1 MRKVFSAL
9 EKESEQTGRRP
20 EEKESNMPDFVHLH
34 VHSEYSLLD
43 GAARISELP
52 KRAKELGQKALAITD
67 HGVMYGVVDFYTA
80 CKKEGVKP
88 IIGCEMYVAEDL
100 REKSQAAREYAHLIL
115 LAKNNEGYKNLMRLC
130 SIASVE
136 GYYYKP
142 RIDYQTIEKHKEG
155 LICLSACIAGDIPQL
170 LLSGQ
175 KQKAYELAGRL
186 KAMFAEDF
194 YLELQDHGLAEQ
206 KRVNPMLIA
215 MGKELGIPL
224 VITNDS
230 HYIRKEDA
238 RAQEILMCLQ
248 MGRTLEQGGLMETD
262 EFYLKSG
269 EEMSALFLDVP
280 EAIENTAKIA
290 EKCDVEIEMGRI
302 RLPAFDV
309 PEGFTNEGYLEHLVQ
324 KGLCERYGQ
333 ERAQSSELQERARYE
348 LKTILDMGFCD
359 YFLIVWDYMDF
370 ARRSQIVVGPGRGS
384 AAGSIVA
391 YALHITD
398 IDPLE
403 YNLLFERFLNPERVS
418 MPDIDIDFCIERRG
432 EVIDYVAEK
441 YGKDKVAQII
451 TFGTL
456 GAKQVV
462 RDVARVMRIPVADAD
477 RIAKLIPFA
486 LKMTIKKALEQ
497 SDKLR
502 MEYQNN
508 PQVHEW
514 LDMAMKVEG
523 MPRQSGTHAA
533 AVVIT
538 GEPVTEYAPL
548 ALNKK
553 DESITTQYH
562 MNNIN
567 DLGLLKMDFL
577 GLRTL
582 TVIRDTLSMIKA
594 GRGIEVDIDH
604 LNLADPKIYEMISS
618 GNTEGI
624 FQLESEGM
632 TNLMTRLLPENLGDI
647 MVGIS
652 LFRPGPMAK
661 IPDYIEYKHHPERV
675 QYDHPILE
683 KILKDTYGC
692 MVYQEQVM
700 EIVRDMAGYSLAR
713 SDEVRRAMAKKKA
726 DVMERERKI
735 FVYGGEGIEGA
746 IARGVPEAVAQHVFD
761 QMMDFAQYAFN
772 KSHACAYAVVA
783 YQTAYLKCYYEPE
796 YMAALLNSFISSS
809 DKLSHY
815 MSYLK
820 RAGIQILL
828 PDINKSGRLFTV
840 EDGKVRFG
848 LSALTNVGDSIEL
861 VFEERKKGDY
871 EDFEDFVRRNAG
883 HINKAQI
890 ESLILSGAFDFSG
903 ARRSQLM
910 MVYEKIYKNA
920 QSEAKLASTGQIS
933 LFSFSE
939 ETKPQKTPL
948 PDIPEYDDRLRLT
961 LEKEKAGLYLSGHPL
976 AKYADMLAKQKISV
990 ADILA
995 SADDEEKQRYFESRT
1010 VELVGIL
1017 SSLRTRTTKKTR
1029 QMMANA
1035 TFEDLS
1041 GAIGVT
1047 VFPAAYANNEANLRT
1062 DEICRI
1068 KAKVAVGEEPELLLD
1083 DIRPYV
1089 QKAEETAQKLY
1100 LRIPDENLE
1109 MIRAIKAVLQSYQGE
1124 SPVRVAVQKT
1134 GKVYSMGDALNV
1146 AVSEPLLARLKALV
1160 GEENVALN

>member
-1 MRKVFSAL
+1 
-9 EKESEQTGRRP
+9 
-20 EEKESNMPDFVHLH
+20 MPDFVHLH

-43 GAARISELP
+43 GAARISDLP
-52 KRAKELGQKALAITD
+52 RRARELGQKALAITD

-80 CKKEGVKP
+80 CKKEGIKP
-88 IIGCEMYVAEDL
+88 IIGCEVYVAEDL
-100 REKSQAAREYAHLIL
+100 AEKTQAAREYAHLIL

-136 GYYYKP
+136 GFYYKP
-142 RIDYQTIEKHKEG
+142 RVDYKTIRAHKEG

-175 KQKAYELAGRL
+175 KQKAYELAGMLRE
-186 KAMFAEDF
+186 MFGADF
-194 YLELQDHGLAEQ
+194 YLEIQDHGLPEQ

-215 MGKELGIPL
+215 MSRELCIPL
-224 VITNDS
+224 VATNDS
-230 HYIRKEDA
+230 HYTRKEDA

-248 MGRTLEQGGLMETD
+248 MGRTLEEGGLMETD

-269 EEMSALFLDVP
+269 EEMHALFLDAP
-280 EAIENTAKIA
+280 EAIANTVKIA
-290 EKCDVEIEMGRI
+290 EQCEVEIEMGRI

-324 KGLCERYGQ
+324 QGLSERYGA
-333 ERAQSSELQERARYE
+333 ERAKSPELQERARYE
-348 LKTILDMGFCD
+348 LQTILDMGFCD
-359 YFLIVWDYMDF
+359 YFLIVWDYVDF
-370 ARRSQIVVGPGRGS
+370 ARRNKIMVGPGRGS

-403 YNLLFERFLNPERVS
+403 YNLLFERFLNPARVS

-432 EVIDYVAEK
+432 EVIEYVAEK
-441 YGKDKVAQII
+441 YGQDKVAQII

-462 RDVARVMRIPVADAD
+462 RDVARVMRIPIADAD

-502 MEYQNN
+502 AEYENN
-508 PQVHEW
+508 PQVREW

-538 GEPVTEYAPL
+538 AEPVTEYSPL

-582 TVIRDTLSMIKA
+582 TVIRDALAMIRA

-604 LNLADPKIYEMISS
+604 LDLTDQKVYEMISS

-632 TNLMTRLLPENLGDI
+632 TSLMTRLLPENLGDI

-661 IPDYIEYKHHPERV
+661 IPDYIDCKRHPERV

-713 SDEVRRAMAKKKA
+713 SDEVRRAMAKKKVE
-726 DVMERERKI
+726 VMEKERQI
-735 FVYGGEGIEGA
+735 FIYGGEGIEGA
-746 IARGVPEAVAQHVFD
+746 VRRGVPEAVAQKVFN

-796 YMAALLNSFISSS
+796 YMASLLNSFISSS

-815 MSYLK
+815 MNYLK
-820 RAGIQILL
+820 KAGVEILL
-828 PDINKSGRLFTV
+828 PDINQSQRLFTV
-840 EDGKVRFG
+840 EQGKIRFG
-848 LSALTNVGDSIEL
+848 LSALTGIGDSIEL
-861 VFEERKKGDY
+861 VFEERQKGNY
-871 EDFEDFVRRNAG
+871 EDFEDFVRRNAN

-933 LFSFSE
+933 IFSFSE
-939 ETKPQKTPL
+939 ETRPQKTPL

-976 AKYADMLAKQKISV
+976 AKYADVLRKQKIGVSE
-990 ADILA
+990 ILS
-995 SADDEEKQRYFESRT
+995 SADDAEKQRYFESRT
-1010 VELVGIL
+1010 VELLGIF

-1035 TFEDLS
+1035 VFEDLS
-1041 GAIGVT
+1041 GSIGVT

-1068 KAKVAVGEEPELLLD
+1068 RAKVAVGEEPELLLED
-1083 DIRPYV
+1083 VRPYV
-1089 QKAEETAQKLY
+1089 ERAADTVEKLY
-1100 LRIPDENLE
+1100 LRMPEENME
-1109 MIRAIKAVLQSYQGE
+1109 MLRAIKAALQGNQGS
-1124 SPVRVAVQKT
+1124 SPVRVVVQKT

-1146 AVSEPLLARLKALV
+1146 SVSERLLSRLKALL
-1160 GEENVALN
+1160 GEGNVAVK

>member
-1 MRKVFSAL
+1 M
-9 EKESEQTGRRP
+9 TP
-20 EEKESNMPDFVHLH
+20 FVHLH

-43 GAARISELP
+43 GAARIKELP
-52 KRAKELGQKALAITD
+52 KRAKELGQSALAITD

-100 REKSQAAREYAHLIL
+100 TEKTQAAREYAHLIL
-115 LAKNNEGYKNLMRLC
+115 LAKNNQGYKNLMRLA

-142 RIDYQTIEKHKEG
+142 RVDYPTIEKYKEG

-170 LLSGQ
+170 LLAGK
-175 KQKAYELAGRL
+175 KQQAYDLAARL
-186 KAMFAEDF
+186 KGMFGGDF
-194 YLELQDHGLAEQ
+194 YLEIQDHGLPEQ
-206 KRVNPMLIA
+206 KRMNPALIA
-215 MGKELGIPL
+215 MSRELGIPL
-224 VITNDS
+224 AATNDS
-230 HYIRKEDA
+230 HYLRREDA

-248 MGRTLEQGGLMETD
+248 MGRTLEEGGMLETD
-262 EFYLKSG
+262 EFYVKSG
-269 EEMSALFLDVP
+269 EEMAALFADVP
-280 EAIENTAKIA
+280 EALANTVKIA
-290 EKCDVEIEMGRI
+290 EQCDVEIEMGRI
-302 RLPAFDV
+302 RLPSFEV
-309 PEGFTNEGYLEHLVQ
+309 PDGFTNEGYLEHLVQ
-324 KGLCERYGQ
+324 QGLARRYGE
-333 ERAQSSELQERARYE
+333 ERAKSEEIQERARYE

-359 YFLIVWDYMDF
+359 YFLIVWDYVDF
-370 ARRSQIVVGPGRGS
+370 SRRNKIMVGPGRGS

-391 YALHITD
+391 YALAITD

-403 YNLLFERFLNPERVS
+403 YNLLFERFLNPARVS

-441 YGKDKVAQII
+441 YGQDKVAQII

-462 RDVARVMRIPVADAD
+462 RDVARVMRIPIPDAD

-486 LKMTIKKALEQ
+486 LKMTIQKALNE
-497 SDKLR
+497 SNKLR
-502 MEYQNN
+502 AEYENN
-508 PQVHEW
+508 DQVHEW

-582 TVIRDTLSMIKA
+582 TVIRDTLAMIKA

-604 LNLADPKIYEMISS
+604 VDLTDKKVYDMISA

-661 IPDYIEYKHHPERV
+661 IPDYIDCKRHPEHV
-675 QYDHPILE
+675 HYDHPILE

-713 SDEVRRAMAKKKA
+713 SDEVRRAMAKKKV
-726 DVMERERKI
+726 DVMERERQI

-746 IARGVPEAVAQHVFD
+746 VNRGVPEAVAQKVFN

-796 YMAALLNSFISSS
+796 YMSALLNSFLSSS

-820 RAGIQILL
+820 RSGIEILL
-828 PDINKSGRLFTV
+828 PDINKSERLFTV
-840 EDGKVRFG
+840 EQGKVRFG
-848 LSALTNVGDSIEL
+848 LSALTNIGDSIEQ
-861 VFEERKKGDY
+861 VFSERKKGPY
-871 EDFEDFVRRNAG
+871 EDLEDFVRRNVNT
-883 HINKAQI
+883 INKAQI
-890 ESLILSGAFDFSG
+890 ESLILSGAFDYSG
-903 ARRSQLM
+903 AYRSQLM
-910 MVYEKIYKNA
+910 MIYEKIYKNA
-920 QSEAKLASTGQIS
+920 QSDAKFESTGQIS

-939 ETKPQKTPL
+939 ETKPGKTPL
-948 PDIPEYDDRLRLT
+948 PDIPEYDDKLRLT

-976 AKYADMLAKQKISV
+976 EKYARVLEKQKQSV
-990 ADILA
+990 RDILA
-995 SADDEEKQRYFESRT
+995 SADDEEKQRYYESRQ
-1010 VELVGIL
+1010 VELLGIF
-1017 SSLRTRTTKKTR
+1017 SSLRTRTTKKSR

-1035 TFEDLS
+1035 VFEDLS
-1041 GAIGVT
+1041 GSIGVT

-1083 DIRPYV
+1083 DVRPYV
-1089 QKAEETAQKLY
+1089 EKAGADAKKLY
-1100 LRIPDENLE
+1100 LRIPGEDMNLL
-1109 MIRAIKAVLQSYQGE
+1109 RTIKTALQGNHGE
-1124 SPVRVAVQKT
+1124 SPVRVVVRKT

-1146 AVSEPLLARLKALV
+1146 AINERLLARLKALV
-1160 GEENVALN
+1160 GEENVAVR

>member
-1 MRKVFSAL
+1 
-9 EKESEQTGRRP
+9 
-20 EEKESNMPDFVHLH
+20 MPDFVHLH

-43 GAARISELP
+43 GAARIAELP
-52 KRAKELGQKALAITD
+52 RRARELGQKALALTD
-67 HGVMYGVVDFYTA
+67 HGVMYGIVDFYTA

-88 IIGCEMYVAEDL
+88 ILGCEMYVAENL
-100 REKSQAAREYAHLIL
+100 LEKGQTAREYAHLIL

-136 GYYYKP
+136 GFYYKP
-142 RIDYQTIEKHKEG
+142 RVDYKTIAEHKEG

-175 KQKAYELAGRL
+175 KQKAYELASML
-186 KAMFAEDF
+186 KEIFGGDF
-194 YLELQDHGLAEQ
+194 YLEIQDHGLAEQ
-206 KRVNPMLIA
+206 KRVNPLLIA
-215 MGKELGIPL
+215 MGRELGIGL
-224 VITNDS
+224 VATNDS
-230 HYIRKEDA
+230 HYIHKEDA

-248 MGRTLEQGGLMETD
+248 MGRTLDEGGLLETE

-269 EEMSALFLDVP
+269 EQMSALFGDVP
-280 EAIENTAKIA
+280 EAIENTVKIA
-290 EKCDVEIEMGRI
+290 EQCNVEIEMGRI
-302 RLPAFDV
+302 QLPVFDV
-309 PEGFTNEGYLEHLVQ
+309 PSGYTNESYLEHLVQ
-324 KGLCERYGQ
+324 KGLLERYGQ
-333 ERAQSSELQERARYE
+333 ERAKSEALQERARYE

-359 YFLIVWDYMDF
+359 YFLIVWDYVDF
-370 ARRSQIVVGPGRGS
+370 ARRSHIMVGPGRGS

-398 IDPLE
+398 IDPLQ
-403 YNLLFERFLNPERVS
+403 YNLLFERFLNPARVS

-432 EVIDYVAEK
+432 EVIDYVAQK
-441 YGKDKVAQII
+441 YGQDKVAQII

-462 RDVARVMRIPVADAD
+462 RDVARVMRIPVAEAD

-486 LKMTIKKALEQ
+486 IKMTIKKAMEQ

-502 MEYQNN
+502 LEYENN
-508 PQVHEW
+508 PQVREW

-538 GEPVTEYAPL
+538 AKPVTEYSPL

-582 TVIRDTLSMIKA
+582 TVIRDALLMIRQ
-594 GRGIEVDIDH
+594 GRGIDVDIDH
-604 LNLADPKIYEMISS
+604 LDFSDQKVYEMISS
-618 GNTEGI
+618 GNTEGV

-632 TNLMTRLLPENLGDI
+632 TNLMTRLQPENLGDI

-661 IPDYIEYKHHPERV
+661 IPEYIDCKRHPEHV
-675 QYDHPILE
+675 HYDHPVLE

-713 SDEVRRAMAKKKA
+713 SDEVRRAMAKKKVEA
-726 DVMERERKI
+726 MKKERQVFI
-735 FVYGGEGIEGA
+735 YGGEGIDGA
-746 IARGVPEAVAQHVFD
+746 VKRGVPEDVAQKVFD
-761 QMMDFAQYAFN
+761 QMMDFAEYAFN
-772 KSHACAYAVVA
+772 KSHACAYAVVS

-820 RAGIQILL
+820 RAGIEILL
-828 PDINKSGRLFTV
+828 PDINKSQRLFTV
-840 EDGKVRFG
+840 EEGKIRFG
-848 LSALTNVGDSIEL
+848 LSALANVGDSIGQ

-890 ESLILSGAFDFSG
+890 ESLILAGAFDSFG

-920 QSEAKLASTGQIS
+920 QSEAKLASTGQMS
-933 LFSFSE
+933 LFAFSE

-948 PDIPEYDDRLRLT
+948 PDIPEYDDKLRLA

-976 AKYADMLAKQKISV
+976 AKYAAVLKKQKIGV

-995 SADDEEKQRYFESRT
+995 SAEDEEKQRYFESRT
-1010 VELVGIL
+1010 VELLGIFT
-1017 SSLRTRTTKKTR
+1017 SLRMRTTKKTR
-1029 QMMANA
+1029 QIMANA
-1035 TFEDLS
+1035 VFEDLS
-1041 GAIGVT
+1041 GSIGIT
-1047 VFPAAYANNEANLRT
+1047 VFPAAYAQNEARLHT

-1068 KAKVAVGEEPELLLD
+1068 RAKVAVGEEPELLLED
-1083 DIRPYV
+1083 VRPYV
-1089 QKAEETAQKLY
+1089 EQAENAAPKLY
-1100 LRIPDENLE
+1100 LRLPDENIQMLQS
-1109 MIRAIKAVLQSYQGE
+1109 IKAALRESPGE
-1124 SPVRVAVQKT
+1124 SPVRVVVQKT
-1134 GKVYSMGDALNV
+1134 GKVYSMGDALCVSPSSGLLSRLQALLGEKNV
-1146 AVSEPLLARLKALV
+1146 AVK
-1160 GEENVALN
+1160 